1 MLSPARL
8 WNEGGTTAK
17 ILEGCANKFLLVST
31 IGNVKTY
38 EEYGELTGQK
48 ESNSLDFFLSHP
60 RKETKKAYTSKFE
73 TVALQA
79 IIVIITYFM
88 SQHNSPM

>member
-1 MLSPARL
+1 MEN
-8 WNEGGTTAK
+8 WQ
-17 ILEGCANKFLLVST
+17 
-31 IGNVKTY
+31 VKKS
-38 EEYGELTGQK
+38 QIP
-48 ESNSLDFFLSHP
+48 SIFFLSHP

>member
-8 WNEGGTTAK
+8 WNEGGTTVK

-31 IGNVKTY
+31 IGNVKT
-38 EEYGELTGQK
+38 TVWRIDRSK
-48 ESNSLDFFLSHP
+48 RVKFPRFFSAHP

>member
-8 WNEGGTTAK
+8 WNEGGTSVK

-31 IGNVKTY
+31 IGNVNTTVWRISQVKKSQI
-38 EEYGELTGQK
+38 L
-48 ESNSLDFFLSHP
+48 LIFFLSHP
-60 RKETKKAYTSKFE
+60 RKETKKVYTSKFE

>member
-8 WNEGGTTAK
+8 WNEGGTSVK
-17 ILEGCANKFLLVST
+17 IFEGCANKFLLVST
-31 IGNVKTY
+31 IGNVNTTVWRISQVKKSQIP
-38 EEYGELTGQK
+38 LI
-48 ESNSLDFFLSHP
+48 FFLSHP
-60 RKETKKAYTSKFE
+60 RKETKKVYTSKFE

>member
-8 WNEGGTTAK
+8 WNEGGTTVK

-31 IGNVKTY
+31 IGNVKT
-38 EEYGELTGQK
+38 TVWRIDRSK
-48 ESNSLDFFLSHP
+48 RVKFPRFFFLSHP